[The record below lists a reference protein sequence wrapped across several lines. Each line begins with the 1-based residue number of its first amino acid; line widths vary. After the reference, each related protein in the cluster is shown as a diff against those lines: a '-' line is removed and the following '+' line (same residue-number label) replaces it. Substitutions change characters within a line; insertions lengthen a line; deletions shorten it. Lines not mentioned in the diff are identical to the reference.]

1 MPVIPTLR
9 KIKSSRPGPVSKI
22 QKEKEKENNQPDKK
36 QTMRVK
42 RQPMELEKAFPNRV

>member
-36 QTMRVK
+36 Q
-42 RQPMELEKAFPNRV
+42 PMELEKAFPNRV